1 MKKKIRSAFYRLRTA
16 LGLKREAV
24 AELCGVSL
32 RTITNWDRDGAP
44 ETAMAVLRLSSR
56 DLGAFHPDWRGFTI
70 GRNGKLYGP
79 DRLQISAE
87 HLRHY
92 PAFIRQ
98 LERLEAEAH
107 RQKQPT
113 QPATLADALKT
124 WIKTKL

>member
-1 MKKKIRSAFYRLRTA
+1 MKKKIRSPFYTLRTA
-16 LGLKREAV
+16 LGLKRDDV

-32 RTITNWDRDGAP
+32 RTITNWDRDNAP
-44 ETAMAVLRLSSR
+44 AMAMTILRLSSR

-79 DRLQISAE
+79 ERLQLSAE

-92 PAFIRQ
+92 PAFLRQ

-107 RQKQPT
+107 RQKQSAPSLSD
-113 QPATLADALKT
+113 TLKG
-124 WIKTKL
+124 WIKAKL